1 MVRQNGLMSEPDGQL
16 MIRTSGGPDELFGLL
31 DWFRH
36 DDELRGR
43 VSPLSPGVRDGRMG
57 DLYDVLVVAVGAGG
71 LAPALTRSLSAW
83 LTHRRADITITVKR
97 SNGAEITLDANRVKS
112 AEVLAQVRDLLD
124 EVDNP

>member
-1 MVRQNGLMSEPDGQL
+1 MSESDGRL
-16 MIRTSGGPDELFGLL
+16 MIRTSGGPDELLGLL

-43 VSPLSPGVRDGRMG
+43 VSPPPPRLRDGRMG

-97 SNGAEITLDANRVKS
+97 SNGAEITLDADRVKS
-112 AEVLAQVRDLLD
+112 AEVLAEVRNLLD
-124 EVDNP
+124 EIDTP